1 MSQGLLNFDLRPQRK
16 IYSVSELSLEL
27 KNLLEKQFP
36 DVWVAGEVSNFR
48 EATSGHLYF
57 TLKDA
62 GAQIRAVCFRNQARY
77 LKFKPQDGISVI
89 ARGHLSVYEARGEYQ
104 LYVDYLEPAGVGALQ
119 LAFEQLKQKLA
130 AEGLFDPARKKPLPV
145 LPRAV
150 GIVTSPT
157 GAVIRDILRVLKR
170 RFRNMNVTLYP
181 VKVQG
186 EGAAEEI
193 VEGIKYFNRH
203 ALVDVL
209 IVARGG
215 GSLEDLWAFNEEIV
229 ARAIAASRIP
239 VISAVGHETDFTIAD
254 FVADLRAPTPSAA
267 AELVLHRK
275 QDFIDELRERTRR
288 MTQVLRLRLS
298 EARERLTAL
307 RMHRVFQTMLTRLA
321 ERAQRVDDYVV
332 EFHQLIRQKLHE
344 SRQTWLAGS
353 AGILRYDFRRLVK
366 LKRAGLAEG
375 EMKLARGF
383 ARLLA
388 ERRNRLAQAVAILH
402 ERSPLTILNRGYSI
416 TRDAQGRI
424 VRDAA
429 QVAVG
434 DDLSIRLAHGE
445 LGATVREKKL

>member
-1 MSQGLLNFDLRPQRK
+1 MSQGLLSFAPERK
-16 IYSVSELSLEL
+16 IYSVSELSLEI

-36 DVWVAGEVSNFR
+36 DVWVSGEVSNFR
-48 EATSGHLYF
+48 AATSGHFYF

-62 GAQIRAVCFRNQARY
+62 NAQIRAVCFRNQARY

-104 LYVDYLEPAGVGALQ
+104 LYVEYLEPAGVGALQ
-119 LAFEQLKQKLA
+119 LAFEQLKAKLA

-150 GIVTSPT
+150 GVVTSPT

-170 RFRNMNVTLYP
+170 RFQNMNVTLYP
-181 VKVQG
+181 VRVQG

-193 VEGIKYFNRH
+193 VEGIEYLNRH
-203 ALVDVL
+203 RLVDVM

-229 ARAIAASRIP
+229 ARAIAGSKIP

-267 AELVLHRK
+267 AELVVYRK
-275 QDFIDELRERTRR
+275 QDFVDELRERARR
-288 MTQVLRLRLS
+288 MVQMLRLKLS
-298 EARERLTAL
+298 EAREQFTAV
-307 RMHRVFQTMLTRLA
+307 RMHRAFQTMLTRLG
-321 ERAQRVDDYVV
+321 ERAQRVDDALAAL
-332 EFHQLIRQKLHE
+332 ERSIGSRLNAARQD
-344 SRQTWLAGS
+344 WLRAS
-353 AGILRYDFRRLVK
+353 AGVVRYDFGRLVG
-366 LKRAGLAEG
+366 LKRATLESRDRRFETTFRQFVLA
-375 EMKLARGF
+375 
-383 ARLLA
+383 
-388 ERRNRLAQAVAILH
+388 RRNRLLQVEAILK

-416 TRDAQGRI
+416 TRDAQGYI

-429 QVAVG
+429 QVSIG
-434 DDLSIRLAHGE
+434 DDLSIRLARGE
-445 LGATVREKKL
+445 LGASVRSTRR